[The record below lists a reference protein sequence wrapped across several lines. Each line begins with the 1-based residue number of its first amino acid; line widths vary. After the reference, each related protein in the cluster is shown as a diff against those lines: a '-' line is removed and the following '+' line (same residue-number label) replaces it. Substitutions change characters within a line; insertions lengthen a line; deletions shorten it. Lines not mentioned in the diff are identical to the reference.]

1 MRKALTVVLSFAAG
15 FLLCHFTRPSPR
27 GAGGPLDVGEVVT
40 VAWPTGEV
48 VTGAAGTGEAQPVT
62 RTARLEVVR
71 VHGDGGTRFGR
82 KGEFVPW
89 VVESRGVRYVLAPA
103 E

>member
-1 MRKALTVVLSFAAG
+1 MRKALTVLFSFAAG
-15 FLLCHFTRPSPR
+15 FLLCHFARPSPR
-27 GAGGPLDVGEVVT
+27 GAGGPLGVGEVVT
-40 VAWPTGEV
+40 VAYPTGEV
-48 VTGAAGTGEAQPVT
+48 VTGA
-62 RTARLEVVR
+62 ARLEVVR